1 MITFHSRQ
9 SNCAWQAR
17 KNENAGTVN
26 FTSQIASLICT
37 ATFTNRVKLGA
48 TIFKSMCSRTVVC
61 YRFDRVEAL
70 PLNFVRFFRL
80 ANSSPMVARSPARR
94 SRDGRETSGKKSGEM
109 SRVISAQLPGNGRA
123 VATAMPPSVREDDSQ
138 DNLPCA
144 GLGRAMS
151 APEACETTRNSTAQQ
166 LRNISQDD
174 SSESRRHVFNHPVLK
189 L

>member
-9 SNCAWQAR
+9 SDCDRRAR
-17 KNENAGTVN
+17 KNENSDTVN

-48 TIFKSMCSRTVVC
+48 TIFKSRCSHTVLC

-70 PLNFVRFFRL
+70 PLVKTRFLRL
-80 ANSSPMVARSPARR
+80 ANFSPKSARSPARR

-109 SRVISAQLPGNGRA
+109 SRVISAQRPGNGRT
-123 VATAMPPSVREDDSQ
+123 VATAMPPNVRRDDSQ

-144 GLGRAMS
+144 RLGRAMS
-151 APEACETTRNSTAQQ
+151 APETCETTRNLAAQQ
-166 LRNISQDD
+166 PQHRKTRRNS
-174 SSESRRHVFNHPVLK
+174 VVNFNHDIQK